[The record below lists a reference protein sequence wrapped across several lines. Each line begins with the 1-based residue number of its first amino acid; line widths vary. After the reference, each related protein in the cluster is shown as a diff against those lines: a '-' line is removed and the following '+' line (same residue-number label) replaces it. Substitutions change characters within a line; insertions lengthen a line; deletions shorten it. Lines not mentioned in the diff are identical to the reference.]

1 MRKWF
6 LFEHATNAPLRDGK
20 KQRGLLAAHLVDE
33 AQQLVCNT
41 DEVTLVSDAQTP
53 SGFVLA
59 CVLCLAVSE
68 VAP

>member
-20 KQRGLLAAHLVDE
+20 QQRGLIAAHLVDE
-33 AQQLVCNT
+33 AQLVCGT
-41 DEVTLVSDAQTP
+41 EEVTLMSDAQAP
-53 SGFVLA
+53 SGFVLS
-59 CVLCLAVSE
+59 CVACLAASE